1 MQYMAENFRVV
12 VVLGVGKVFFVR
24 AFLAWLLRET
34 VSES

>member
-24 AFLAWLLRET
+24 AFLA
-34 VSES
+34 